1 MPIMGLQI
9 RAEEHLSP
17 MSSLEISTNRT
28 STRTMSEAA
37 STTASHRVL
46 IDDSVV
52 LKDHAELLSISSS
65 IDQHETADTLR
76 AFKDSR
82 RHGKARF
89 SEFVTSGRSLASFA
103 REFLLEHEGSSEL
116 PIDKFINPNTVRHLR
131 KDNVMRMIATE
142 QHHAPAKT
150 RARPAFKG
158 GGGGGK
164 LATPQLTTDASV
176 ARMSKPTSKVMVMM
190 MDHSLIEGKKM
201 RTPTAA
207 AVAGN
212 ARYFY

>member
-1 MPIMGLQI
+1 MGLQI

-28 STRTMSEAA
+28 STRTMAEAA
-37 STTASHRVL
+37 NTTASHRVP
-46 IDDSVV
+46 IDDSIVF
-52 LKDHAELLSISSS
+52 KDHAELLSISSS
-65 IDQHETADTLR
+65 IDQHETAATLR

-82 RHGKARF
+82 RHEKARF

-116 PIDKFINPNTVRHLR
+116 PIDKFINPKIVRHLR

-158 GGGGGK
+158 GGGGK
-164 LATPQLTTDASV
+164 LATPQLTSDGSV
-176 ARMSKPTSKVMVMM
+176 ARMSMSTSKMMVMM
-190 MDHSLIEGKKM
+190 MDNSLIEGKKM

-212 ARYFY
+212 AR

>member
-1 MPIMGLQI
+1 MPMMGLQI
-9 RAEEHLSP
+9 RAEEHISP
-17 MSSLEISTNRT
+17 MSSIEISTNRT
-28 STRTMSEAA
+28 STSTMAEAA
-37 STTASHRVL
+37 NTAASHRVP
-46 IDDSVV
+46 IDDSVAF
-52 LKDHAELLSISSS
+52 KDHAELLSISSS

-82 RHGKARF
+82 RHEKARF

-103 REFLLEHEGSSEL
+103 RKFLLEHEGSSEL
-116 PIDKFINPNTVRHLR
+116 PINKFIDPKTMRHLR

-142 QHHAPAKT
+142 QHHAP

-158 GGGGGK
+158 GGGGGGGK
-164 LATPQLTTDASV
+164 LATPQLSTDGSV
-176 ARMSKPTSKVMVMM
+176 ARMSMPTSKMMVMM
-190 MDHSLIEGKKM
+190 MDDSLIEGKKM